1 MVEKRK
7 IEFGEE
13 KNRNI
18 STRVLRNY
26 KKNQGSG
33 ITFQDTKD
41 FFTDINFVGR
51 AVGHRTLIGSGFK
64 MKDYTDYSPLEEKAY
79 EPSLDPQLQPYL
91 DLVPTKFFEK

>member
-7 IEFGEE
+7 IEFGEHE

-26 KKNQGSG
+26 KKNQG

-51 AVGHRTLIGSGFK
+51 AVEHRTLIGSGFK
-64 MKDYTDYSPLEEKAY
+64 MKGMDFGNSPLTKRFKK
-79 EPSLDPQLQPYL
+79 P
-91 DLVPTKFFEK
+91 LVYWY